1 MIVFSHEARADVAAR
16 EDLLDRCFGAA
27 RFEKSSER
35 LREGRL
41 AAEGLA
47 FVAHAEDDFAVFGD
61 EPAEGR
67 LVGTV
72 RLWHV
77 AIGGGTVEASAEG
90 DGRPALMLGPL
101 AVDEAHRKDG
111 IGAKLMRRAIAEA
124 TLRGHTAIILVG
136 DPEYYERFGFS
147 ARGLDAVAMPGAF
160 ERRRLLGLEL
170 VPGALDGA
178 AGTLRATGAVALPA
192 AVPAVVRRS
201 EKADIV
207 AEFRLAG

>member
-47 FVAHAEDDFAVFGD
+47 FVAHAADDFAVFGD

-77 AIGGGTVEASAEG
+77 AIGGGADGGEG

-111 IGAKLMRRAIAEA
+111 IGAKLMRRAIAEP

-147 ARGLDAVAMPGAF
+147 ARGLEAVAMPGAF

-170 VPGALDGA
+170 IPGALDGA
-178 AGTLRATGAVALPA
+178 AGILRATGAVALPA